1 MGSTAQISVLGPVR
15 LLLGGQDR
23 TPRGALQRRLL
34 CALALR
40 GSTAARAGELADLL
54 WPQGLPADHQAA
66 LQTHVFRLR
75 RLLPDGAI
83 STTSGGYRLDLGP
96 DGVDAACFE
105 VAVYDAA
112 SLRADDPDTAARR
125 LAEAL
130 GWWRGTAYD
139 ELAEVDDARIEA
151 ARLAELHT
159 RAVEERFECLLALG
173 RHVEVLADLAAL
185 AAHEPLRERPQA
197 LLMLSLHRS
206 GRRADALAVFDRFRR
221 ALASELGIDPSTA
234 LRELHDAVVTDEVPA
249 PAFTTTRSGAVPPGD
264 HPVAPPSPPQPRA
277 GEMPRFTSSFVGRH
291 ELVDTIV
298 DQLDGERLVTLL
310 GTGGIGKTRAAV
322 EVATMLRERSRDAV
336 WFCELAAAAPASVVA
351 TVATATAVDER
362 AGVGLLERV
371 VDVLRDKRGLLVLDN
386 CEHVLDA
393 VAQVA
398 EAVLAGA
405 PAVRILAT
413 SRERLAVSGEQLCP
427 VPPLPR
433 PSGGEDEPA
442 IRLFIDRARAVQPS
456 SWSPGEDE
464 IAQIT
469 EVCRRLDGLPLAI
482 ELAAARLHTLTLDEV
497 ASGLETRFRL
507 LTGGRRTTARH
518 RSLAAAVAW
527 SYDLL
532 EEQDQEMFDAV
543 ALFQSPFRAA
553 AAGDLLGWSQAD
565 ATDALSRLVER
576 SLLYRSGA
584 RYGMLES
591 LRHFGA
597 ARLEER
603 AQVGELQRRH
613 AHHHVA
619 FAEASC
625 ARLRVA
631 GQLDVFDEL
640 DASFPDLRLTQR
652 HLLDACDHELLL
664 RFALALRD
672 YGYYRLRPEV
682 LGWAEAAANLALEAG
697 PDPRIADALAVA
709 ALEAWTRGRH
719 DRAEALARRGR
730 AAMDDAGQ
738 PAFHLLHALGNQA
751 MHPGSH
757 DEARKWVDA
766 ALRTDVAQNDELL
779 RIEAHGTRVL
789 ALAYSCDPAATA
801 DVSDLLASLDP
812 DTPEVAASWAWY
824 VAGES
829 VVHDDPPLAAERLRR
844 SADLAGSCGAS
855 FLVGIAGA
863 SAASIEARYG
873 NPAEAVVQY
882 RWLLDHWQ
890 RAGIRVVQWN
900 MLRAV
905 AELLVRTGCL
915 RPAAVLLGALTSTE
929 AGHAVYGEDARRLT
943 DLAETVRSHLNT
955 AEHDAALAEGRQLD
969 DDGAVA
975 VALAAFDQLG

>member
-1 MGSTAQISVLGPVR
+1 MGSTVQISVLGPVR
-15 LLLGGQDR
+15 LLLDGQDR

-40 GSTAARAGELADLL
+40 SSTAARAGALADLL
-54 WPQGLPADHQAA
+54 WPGGLPADHQAA

-83 STTSGGYRLDLGP
+83 STTPGGYRLDLGP
-96 DGVDAACFE
+96 DGVDATCFE
-105 VAVYDAA
+105 AAVYDAA
-112 SLRADDPDTAARR
+112 SLRARDPDRAARR
-125 LAEAL
+125 LTEAL
-130 GWWRGTAYD
+130 GWWRGAAYE
-139 ELAEVDDARIEA
+139 ELSEVDDARIEA

-159 RAVEERFECLLALG
+159 RAVEERLDCMLEQG
-173 RHVEVLADLAAL
+173 RHVEVLADLEAL
-185 AAHEPLRERPQA
+185 AGHEPLRERPQA
-197 LLMLSLHRS
+197 LLMLALHRS
-206 GRRADALAVFDRFRR
+206 GRRADALSVFDRFRR
-221 ALASELGIDPSTA
+221 ALAGELGIDPSA
-234 LRELHDAVVTDEVPA
+234 GLRELHDAVVTDEVPA
-249 PAFTTTRSGAVPPGD
+249 PASITRLSVAVPSGD
-264 HPVAPPSPPQPRA
+264 PPAAPPRPARA
-277 GEMPRFTSSFVGRH
+277 AELPRFTSSLVGR
-291 ELVDTIV
+291 EALVGEIV
-298 DQLDGERLVTLL
+298 DRLDGERLVTLL

-322 EVATMLRERSRDAV
+322 EVAATIGERSGGAV
-336 WFCELAAAAPASVVA
+336 WFCELAAADPTSVVV

-362 AGVGLLERV
+362 AGVGLLDRV
-371 VDVLRDKRGLLVLDN
+371 VDVLRDKQGLLVLDN

-405 PAVRILAT
+405 SAVRILAT
-413 SRERLAVSGEQLCP
+413 SRERLAVDGEQLCP

-433 PSGGEDEPA
+433 PSGREDEPA
-442 IRLFIDRARAVQPS
+442 VRLFIDRARAVQPW
-456 SWSPGEDE
+456 WSPGHDE
-464 IAQIT
+464 IAQIS

-518 RSLAAAVAW
+518 RSLAAAVGW

-532 EEQDQEMFDAV
+532 GGQEQEMFDAV
-543 ALFQSPFRAA
+543 ALFQSPFRAG
-553 AAGDLLGWSQAD
+553 AAGDLLGWSRVD
-565 ATDALSRLVER
+565 ATDVLSRLVER

-597 ARLEER
+597 ARLDES
-603 AQVGELQRRH
+603 GHIDELLRRH
-613 AHHHVA
+613 AQHHVG

-625 ARLRVA
+625 DRLRVA

-640 DASFPDLRLTQR
+640 DASLPDLRMAHR
-652 HLLDACDHELLL
+652 HLLDAGDWDGLL
-664 RFALALRD
+664 RLVLALRD

-682 LGWAEAAANLALEAG
+682 LGWAAAAADVALEAG
-697 PDPRIADALAVA
+697 PDPRIADALAIA
-709 ALEAWTRGRH
+709 ALEAWTRGEH
-719 DRAEALARRGR
+719 DRGEQLARRGR
-730 AAMDDAGQ
+730 TAMNEAGQ
-738 PAFHLLHALGNQA
+738 LAYHLLVALGNQA
-751 MHPGSH
+751 MHPGRL
-757 DEARKWVDA
+757 DEAAAWADA
-766 ALRTDVAQNDELL
+766 ALGTDIARHDELR
-779 RIEAHGTRVL
+779 RIEAHGSRALVL
-789 ALAYSCDPAATA
+789 AYAGDPATTA
-801 DVSDLLASLDP
+801 DVDSLLALLHP

-829 VVHDDPPLAAERLRR
+829 IVHDDPPLAAERLRR
-844 SADLAGSCGAS
+844 SAELARSCGAS

-873 NPAEAVVQY
+873 DPAEAVVQY

-915 RPAAVLLGALTSTE
+915 RPAGVLLGALTSTE
-929 AGHAVYGEDARRLT
+929 AGHAIYGEDARRLT
-943 DLAETVRSHLNT
+943 ALADTVRIHLDT
-955 AEHDAALAEGRQLD
+955 AELDAALAEGRDLD